1 MGLEAARNTLAV
13 LEGEKPDK
21 KYLANPEILE
31 AL

>member
-1 MGLEAARNTLAV
+1 MGLEAGRNTLAV

-21 KYLANPEILE
+21 NCLVNPEVLE